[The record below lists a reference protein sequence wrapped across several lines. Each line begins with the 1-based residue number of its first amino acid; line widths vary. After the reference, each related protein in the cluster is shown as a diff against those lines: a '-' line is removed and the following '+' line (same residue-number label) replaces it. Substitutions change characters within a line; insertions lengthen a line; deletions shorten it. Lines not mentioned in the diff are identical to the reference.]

1 MSYTRIALFALFS
14 FLPLRAFAADP
25 PVGADAP
32 VPAAVVVTQEAS
44 APRPQL
50 LTGLY
55 AASVALHAYDAYS
68 TLSGLRGGAV
78 ELNPV
83 MKPVVGNPALFMT
96 MKAAVAA
103 TTIVSAEKLWR
114 KGQRKQAIV
123 VMVISN
129 GLVAFLDAR
138 NAATLRAQR

>member
-1 MSYTRIALFALFS
+1 MSYRRIALFVLFS
-14 FLPLRAFAADP
+14 FLPLRALAADSP
-25 PVGADAP
+25 AGADAP

-55 AASVALHAYDAYS
+55 AASIALHAYDTYS

-83 MKPVVGNPALFMT
+83 MKPVVGNPALFVT
-96 MKAAVAA
+96 LKAAVAA
-103 TTIVSAEKLWR
+103 TTILSAEKLWR

-123 VMVISN
+123 VMIVSN
-129 GLVAFLDAR
+129 GLMAYVGAH
-138 NAATLRAQR
+138 NAAALRAQR